1 MCHKVLDTVLL
12 QEFEK
17 EEKATSRELIIAK
30 RSERRDDLV
39 GVRLGA
45 GIGAYT
51 LTKRSMAR
59 SRLKA

>member
-45 GIGAYT
+45 DIGI
-51 LTKRSMAR
+51 
-59 SRLKA
+59 RLQREAWPGLV